1 MDQALIA
8 CHECDLLQRPP
19 PLGADTVARCRRC
32 LSLLYRPTDDN
43 IDRPLAFTLSATILF
58 VIANIFPIV
67 GLELQGQNTTATLI
81 GTAQALYQQQDMKL
95 LGALVFFTTVLVPGL
110 QLTAMSYLLISLRIG
125 HIPRMLALALRVL
138 QAVRPWGMV
147 EVFILGLLIS
157 IVKLRGVATVVP
169 GIALWTFGGLLMM
182 IAAAIASFDA
192 RAIWSKQDLRR

>member
-1 MDQALIA
+1 M
-8 CHECDLLQRPP
+8 
-19 PLGADTVARCRRC
+19 
-32 LSLLYRPTDDN
+32 LYRPTDDN
-43 IDRPLAFTLSATILF
+43 IDRPLAYTLSAAILF

-67 GLELQGQNTTATLI
+67 GLELQGQTTTATLI
-81 GTAQALYQQQDMKL
+81 GTAQALYQQNMKL

-125 HIPRMLALALRVL
+125 HVPPKLALALRVL

-192 RAIWSKQDLRR
+192 RAIWSRQDLRR

>member
-1 MDQALIA
+1 MHQAMIA
-8 CHECDLLQRPP
+8 CHECDLLQRTP
-19 PLGADTVARCRRC
+19 PLGANTVARCRRC

-43 IDRPLAFTLSATILF
+43 IDRPLAYTLSAAILF

-67 GLELQGQNTTATLI
+67 GLELQGQTTTATLI
-81 GTAQALYQQQDMKL
+81 GTAQALYQQDMKL
-95 LGALVFFTTVLVPGL
+95 LGALVFFTTVLVPGF

-125 HIPRMLALALRVL
+125 HVPRMLALALRVL

-169 GIALWTFGGLLMM
+169 GVALWTFGGLLMM